1 MVSHDLHLVMAKTD
15 EVICLQHHVCCSG
28 SPESIAKHPSYLAM
42 FGHRSRDTL
51 AFYQHHHEHHH
62 HDLSGLPVKGKRVFA
77 HIIHMVTTNMI
88 ELLLPSLLAGLGI
101 AIIAGPLRIFRGL
114 AQNGLFW

>member
-1 MVSHDLHLVMAKTD
+1 MVSHDLHLVMAQTD

-28 SPESIAKHPSYLAM
+28 SPESIAKHLSYLAM

-51 AFYQHHHEHHH
+51 AFIKTTTSTTTTIY
-62 HDLSGLPVKGKRVFA
+62 LAYRSKGKRVFA
-77 HIIHMVTTNMI
+77 HIIHMVTTNTI

-101 AIIAGPLRIFRGL
+101 AIIAGPL
-114 AQNGLFW
+114 